1 MIKTLFTRK
10 TFIAISLSVMY
21 AVLLV
26 FTCACIDGAHTFY
39 PKKNLVNM
47 LAVGMRF
54 EEIAGGTSGFVMVML
69 LAVFVT
75 IAAVAICFER
85 QFAVFKNIQPES
97 GKMFLWYTGTA
108 VVCIAL
114 SLTLGTLMQSPLTSE
129 NIGKAM
135 KYLGQVVLL
144 TTVIYIVLFAVI
156 GAPVMLAVNFFLVD
170 KPFRFFSSASQPEFD
185 DDNVSLD
192 VTGSFDG
199 QSTVR
204 QQGISD
210 GTAAAAAPS
219 YDGSSAAAAPSYDGS
234 SAGGNAVSKLTG
246 DDTIIRD
253 REEVFPSLTAIDEKY
268 EGFELPA
275 AKGDDVS
282 LKELAEKFRLYLAK
296 TQELYFDIDT
306 VRFFISGFA
315 ASHFEIL
322 EGLSGTGKS
331 SLPRYFAEFIGAN
344 VLFMPVQATWR
355 DKTSIIGFYNEF
367 SKTYTE
373 TEFLSALYEAN
384 YSPDTL
390 NFYVLDEM
398 NISRVE
404 YYFADLLSVLEYP
417 VADWKLKIMSVPH
430 DFVPPVKLEN
440 GFVRIPENSYFVGT
454 ANRDDST
461 FTITDKVYDRAI
473 TLEFLKKNDAFTVSE
488 NVEKIHVTASALR
501 GLYAAAEADS
511 ANAFNAQ
518 DKARLDKISGFV
530 YDTFDVAVGNRILNQ
545 LEKIVPAFIAC
556 GGTKEDALDF
566 MLCKKLFSKLEG
578 RFEDYVKPALEE
590 TLALMDETYGKGTL
604 SRSEK
609 VIRKIIK
616 TL

>member
-210 GTAAAAAPS
+210 GSA
-219 YDGSSAAAAPSYDGS
+219 AAAAPSYDGS
-234 SAGGNAVSKLTG
+234 SAGGNAVGKLTG

-282 LKELAEKFRLYLAK
+282 LKVLAEKFRLYLAK

-604 SRSEK
+604 SCSEK

>member
-135 KYLGQVVLL
+135 KYLGQIVLL

-204 QQGISD
+204 QQGIPD
-210 GTAAAAAPS
+210 GTA
-219 YDGSSAAAAPSYDGS
+219 AAAAPSYDGS
-234 SAGGNAVSKLTG
+234 SAGGNAVGKLTG

-253 REEVFPSLTAIDEKY
+253 REEVFPTLTAIDEKY

>member
-10 TFIAISLSVMY
+10 TFIAISLSIMY

-204 QQGISD
+204 QLGISD

-219 YDGSSAAAAPSYDGS
+219 YDGSSA
-234 SAGGNAVSKLTG
+234 GGNAVGKLTG
-246 DDTIIRD
+246 DDTIIRG

-616 TL
+616 TM

>member
-26 FTCACIDGAHTFY
+26 FTCACVDGAHTFY

-135 KYLGQVVLL
+135 KYLGQIVLL

-210 GTAAAAAPS
+210 GSAAATAPS
-219 YDGSSAAAAPSYDGS
+219 YDGSSV
-234 SAGGNAVSKLTG
+234 GGNGVGKLTG

-417 VADWKLKIMSVPH
+417 VEDWKLKIMSVPH

-461 FTITDKVYDRAI
+461 FTSTDKVYDRAI

>member
-54 EEIAGGTSGFVMVML
+54 EEIAGGTAGFVMVML

-85 QFAVFKNIQPES
+85 QFSVFKNIQPES

-114 SLTLGTLMQSPLTSE
+114 SLTLGALMQSPLTSE

-144 TTVIYIVLFAVI
+144 TTVIYIVLFVVI
-156 GAPVMLAVNFFLVD
+156 GAPVMLVVNFLLVD

-199 QSTVR
+199 QSTVG
-204 QQGISD
+204 QQVISD
-210 GTAAAAAPS
+210 GSAAAVAAAPS
-219 YDGSSAAAAPSYDGS
+219 YDGSSAA
-234 SAGGNAVSKLTG
+234 GGNGIGKLTG

-253 REEVFPSLTAIDEKY
+253 REEVFPTLTAIDEKY

-530 YDTFDVAVGNRILNQ
+530 YDTFDIAVGNRILNQ

>member
-210 GTAAAAAPS
+210 GSAAAAAATPS
-219 YDGSSAAAAPSYDGS
+219 YDGSSV
-234 SAGGNAVSKLTG
+234 GGNAVGKLTG

>member
-210 GTAAAAAPS
+210 GTAAT
-219 YDGSSAAAAPSYDGS
+219 AAPSYDGS
-234 SAGGNAVSKLTG
+234 SAGGNAVGKLTG

>member
-219 YDGSSAAAAPSYDGS
+219 YDGSSA
-234 SAGGNAVSKLTG
+234 GGNAVSKLTG

-296 TQELYFDIDT
+296 TQELYFDINT

>member
-219 YDGSSAAAAPSYDGS
+219 YDGSSV
-234 SAGGNAVSKLTG
+234 GGNAVSKLTG

-501 GLYAAAEADS
+501 RLYAAAEADS

-590 TLALMDETYGKGTL
+590 TLALMDETYGKGML

>member
-185 DDNVSLD
+185 DNNVSLD

-219 YDGSSAAAAPSYDGS
+219 YDGSSA
-234 SAGGNAVSKLTG
+234 GGNAVGKLTG

>member
-210 GTAAAAAPS
+210 GTAT
-219 YDGSSAAAAPSYDGS
+219 AAAPSYDGS
-234 SAGGNAVSKLTG
+234 SAGGNAVGKLTG

-296 TQELYFDIDT
+296 TQGLYFDIDT

>member
-135 KYLGQVVLL
+135 KYLGQIVLL

-204 QQGISD
+204 QQSISD

-219 YDGSSAAAAPSYDGS
+219 YDGSSA
-234 SAGGNAVSKLTG
+234 GGNAVGKLTG

>member
-26 FTCACIDGAHTFY
+26 FTCACIDGAHTFF

-54 EEIAGGTSGFVMVML
+54 EEIAGGTAGFVMVML

-144 TTVIYIVLFAVI
+144 TTVIYIVLFVVI
-156 GAPVMLAVNFFLVD
+156 GAPVMLVVNFLLVD
-170 KPFRFFSSASQPEFD
+170 KPFRFFLSASQPEFD

-199 QSTVR
+199 QSTTVG
-204 QQGISD
+204 QQVVSD
-210 GTAAAAAPS
+210 GSSAVAAAAPS
-219 YDGSSAAAAPSYDGS
+219 YDGSSAA
-234 SAGGNAVSKLTG
+234 GGNGIGKLTG

-253 REEVFPSLTAIDEKY
+253 REEVFPTLTAIDEKY

-473 TLEFLKKNDAFTVSE
+473 TLEFLNKNDAFTVSE

-518 DKARLDKISGFV
+518 DKAGLDKISGFV
-530 YDTFDVAVGNRILNQ
+530 YDTFDIAVGNRILNQ

-590 TLALMDETYGKGTL
+590 TLSLMDETYGKGTL

>member
-75 IAAVAICFER
+75 IAATAICFER

-144 TTVIYIVLFAVI
+144 TTVIYIVLFVVI
-156 GAPVMLAVNFFLVD
+156 GAPVMLVVNFFLVD

-199 QSTVR
+199 QSTAVG

-210 GTAAAAAPS
+210 GSAAAAAP
-219 YDGSSAAAAPSYDGS
+219 AYDGS
-234 SAGGNAVSKLTG
+234 SAGGNSVGKLTG

-253 REEVFPSLTAIDEKY
+253 REEVFPSLTTIDEKY

-530 YDTFDVAVGNRILNQ
+530 YDTFDIAVGNRILNQ
-545 LEKIVPAFIAC
+545 LDKIVPAFIAC

>member
-135 KYLGQVVLL
+135 KYLGQIVLL

-156 GAPVMLAVNFFLVD
+156 GAPVMLAVNFFLVN

-210 GTAAAAAPS
+210 GSAAAAAPS
-219 YDGSSAAAAPSYDGS
+219 YDGSSV
-234 SAGGNAVSKLTG
+234 GGNAVGKLTG

>member
-185 DDNVSLD
+185 DDSVSLD

-210 GTAAAAAPS
+210 GSAAA
-219 YDGSSAAAAPSYDGS
+219 AAAAPSYDGS
-234 SAGGNAVSKLTG
+234 SAGGNAVGKLTG

>member
-210 GTAAAAAPS
+210 GSA
-219 YDGSSAAAAPSYDGS
+219 AAAAPSYDGS
-234 SAGGNAVSKLTG
+234 SAGGNAVGKLTG
-246 DDTIIRD
+246 DVTIIRD

-604 SRSEK
+604 SRCEK

>member
-210 GTAAAAAPS
+210 GSA
-219 YDGSSAAAAPSYDGS
+219 AAAAPSYDGS

>member
-69 LAVFVT
+69 FAVFVT

-85 QFAVFKNIQPES
+85 QFAVFKNIQPGS

-114 SLTLGTLMQSPLTSE
+114 SLTLGALMQSPLTSE

-144 TTVIYIVLFAVI
+144 TTVIYIVLFVVI
-156 GAPVMLAVNFFLVD
+156 GAPVMLVVNFLLVD

-192 VTGSFDG
+192 VTGSFDA
-199 QSTVR
+199 QSTTVG

-210 GTAAAAAPS
+210 GSAAAAAAAPS
-219 YDGSSAAAAPSYDGS
+219 YDGSSAA
-234 SAGGNAVSKLTG
+234 GGNGIGKLTG

-253 REEVFPSLTAIDEKY
+253 REEVFPTLTAIDEKY

-473 TLEFLKKNDAFTVSE
+473 TLEFLNKNDAFTVSE

-530 YDTFDVAVGNRILNQ
+530 YDTFDIAVGNRILNQ

>member
-185 DDNVSLD
+185 DDNVSLY

-210 GTAAAAAPS
+210 GTAAAAA
-219 YDGSSAAAAPSYDGS
+219 APSYDGS
-234 SAGGNAVSKLTG
+234 SAGGNAVGKLTG

-373 TEFLSALYEAN
+373 TEFLSTLYEAN

>member
-135 KYLGQVVLL
+135 KYLGQIVLL

-210 GTAAAAAPS
+210 GTA
-219 YDGSSAAAAPSYDGS
+219 AAAAPSYDGS

-315 ASHFEIL
+315 GSHFEIL

-604 SRSEK
+604 SRCEK

>member
-210 GTAAAAAPS
+210 GSVASAAPS
-219 YDGSSAAAAPSYDGS
+219 YDGSA
-234 SAGGNAVSKLTG
+234 AGGNAVSKLTG

>member
-108 VVCIAL
+108 AVCIAL

-135 KYLGQVVLL
+135 KYLGQIVLL

-210 GTAAAAAPS
+210 GTA
-219 YDGSSAAAAPSYDGS
+219 AAAAPSYDGS

-373 TEFLSALYEAN
+373 TEFLTALYEAN

>member
-129 NIGKAM
+129 NVGKAM

-204 QQGISD
+204 RQGISD
-210 GTAAAAAPS
+210 GSA
-219 YDGSSAAAAPSYDGS
+219 AAAAPSYDGS
-234 SAGGNAVSKLTG
+234 SAGGNAVGKLTG

-530 YDTFDVAVGNRILNQ
+530 YDTFDIAVGNRILNQ
-545 LEKIVPAFIAC
+545 LDKIVPAFIAC

>member
-219 YDGSSAAAAPSYDGS
+219 YDGSSA
-234 SAGGNAVSKLTG
+234 GGNAVSKLTG

-373 TEFLSALYEAN
+373 TEFLSTLYEAN

-440 GFVRIPENSYFVGT
+440 GFVRIPENSYFIGT

-501 GLYAAAEADS
+501 GLYVAAEADS

>member
-210 GTAAAAAPS
+210 GSAA
-219 YDGSSAAAAPSYDGS
+219 AAAAPSYDGS
-234 SAGGNAVSKLTG
+234 SAGGNAVGKLTG

-417 VADWKLKIMSVPH
+417 VVDWKLKIMSVPH

>member
-210 GTAAAAAPS
+210 GTAAAAS
-219 YDGSSAAAAPSYDGS
+219 PSYDGS
-234 SAGGNAVSKLTG
+234 SAGGNAVGKLTG

>member
-135 KYLGQVVLL
+135 KYLGQIVLL

-170 KPFRFFSSASQPEFD
+170 KPFRFFLSASQPEFD

-210 GTAAAAAPS
+210 GSAAAAAAAPS
-219 YDGSSAAAAPSYDGS
+219 YDGSSV
-234 SAGGNAVSKLTG
+234 GGNAVGKLTG

-488 NVEKIHVTASALR
+488 NIEKIHVTASALR

>member
-69 LAVFVT
+69 FAVFVT

-135 KYLGQVVLL
+135 KYLGQIVLL

-210 GTAAAAAPS
+210 GTAVA
-219 YDGSSAAAAPSYDGS
+219 AAAAPSYDGS
-234 SAGGNAVSKLTG
+234 SAGGNAVGKLTG

>member
-26 FTCACIDGAHTFY
+26 FTCACIDGAHTFF

-69 LAVFVT
+69 FAVFVT

-114 SLTLGTLMQSPLTSE
+114 SLTLGALMQSPLTSE

-144 TTVIYIVLFAVI
+144 TTVIYIVLFVVI
-156 GAPVMLAVNFFLVD
+156 GAPVMLVVNFLLVD

-199 QSTVR
+199 QSTTVG
-204 QQGISD
+204 QQVISD
-210 GTAAAAAPS
+210 GSAAAAAAAPS
-219 YDGSSAAAAPSYDGS
+219 YDGSSAA
-234 SAGGNAVSKLTG
+234 GGNGIGKLTG

-253 REEVFPSLTAIDEKY
+253 REEVFPTLTAIDEKY

-331 SLPRYFAEFIGAN
+331 SLPR
-344 VLFMPVQATWR
+344 
-355 DKTSIIGFYNEF
+355 
-367 SKTYTE
+367 
-373 TEFLSALYEAN
+373 
-384 YSPDTL
+384 
-390 NFYVLDEM
+390 
-398 NISRVE
+398 
-404 YYFADLLSVLEYP
+404 YFADLLSVLEYP

-530 YDTFDVAVGNRILNQ
+530 YDTFDIAVGNRILNQ

>member
-135 KYLGQVVLL
+135 KYLGQIVLL

-192 VTGSFDG
+192 VTGSFDD

-210 GTAAAAAPS
+210 GSA
-219 YDGSSAAAAPSYDGS
+219 AAAAPSYDGS
-234 SAGGNAVSKLTG
+234 SAGGNAVGKLTG

-373 TEFLSALYEAN
+373 TEFLSTLYEAN

>member
-85 QFAVFKNIQPES
+85 QFAVFKNIQPER

-210 GTAAAAAPS
+210 GTAAAAA
-219 YDGSSAAAAPSYDGS
+219 AAPSYDGS
-234 SAGGNAVSKLTG
+234 SVGGNAVGKLTG

-373 TEFLSALYEAN
+373 TEFLSTLYEAN

-430 DFVPPVKLEN
+430 DFVPPVKLEH

-590 TLALMDETYGKGTL
+590 TLALIDETYGKGTL

>member
-135 KYLGQVVLL
+135 KYLGQIVLL

-210 GTAAAAAPS
+210 GSAAA
-219 YDGSSAAAAPSYDGS
+219 AAAAPSYDGS
-234 SAGGNAVSKLTG
+234 SAGGNAVGKLTG

-282 LKELAEKFRLYLAK
+282 LKELAEKFRVYLAK

>member
-210 GTAAAAAPS
+210 GSAAA
-219 YDGSSAAAAPSYDGS
+219 AAAAPSYDGS

>member
-54 EEIAGGTSGFVMVML
+54 EEIAGGTAGFVMVML

-219 YDGSSAAAAPSYDGS
+219 YDGSSA
-234 SAGGNAVSKLTG
+234 GGNAVGKLTG

-604 SRSEK
+604 SRCEK

>member
-10 TFIAISLSVMY
+10 TFIAISLTVMY

-135 KYLGQVVLL
+135 KYLGQIVLL

-219 YDGSSAAAAPSYDGS
+219 YDGSSA
-234 SAGGNAVSKLTG
+234 GGNAVGKLTG

>member
-1 MIKTLFTRK
+1 M
-10 TFIAISLSVMY
+10 
-21 AVLLV
+21 
-26 FTCACIDGAHTFY
+26 
-39 PKKNLVNM
+39 
-47 LAVGMRF
+47 
-54 EEIAGGTSGFVMVML
+54 
-69 LAVFVT
+69 
-75 IAAVAICFER
+75 
-85 QFAVFKNIQPES
+85 
-97 GKMFLWYTGTA
+97 
-108 VVCIAL
+108 
-114 SLTLGTLMQSPLTSE
+114 
-129 NIGKAM
+129 
-135 KYLGQVVLL
+135 
-144 TTVIYIVLFAVI
+144 
-156 GAPVMLAVNFFLVD
+156 
-170 KPFRFFSSASQPEFD
+170 
-185 DDNVSLD
+185 
-192 VTGSFDG
+192 
-199 QSTVR
+199 
-204 QQGISD
+204 
-210 GTAAAAAPS
+210 
-219 YDGSSAAAAPSYDGS
+219 
-234 SAGGNAVSKLTG
+234 
-246 DDTIIRD
+246 
-253 REEVFPSLTAIDEKY
+253 
-268 EGFELPA
+268 PA

-461 FTITDKVYDRAI
+461 FTITDKVYDRAV

-530 YDTFDVAVGNRILNQ
+530 YDTFDIAVGNRILNQ